1 MASKGRLAIIAG
13 GGELP
18 HIGMMEALA
27 SGEDPL
33 FLGLIESD
41 FSPRGHESR
50 TIPVHITQVGKILK
64 TIQKEKISRILMLG
78 KVRKDLLFQK
88 LKFDLKALSILAKTI
103 NRNDYPIFLA
113 IADEFEAMGVKVISQ
128 KIYLQSLLLKEGR
141 YTPQKFSTQEL
152 KDIEFGM
159 FYAEKMADL
168 DIGQM
173 VVVSDESVIAVEAVE
188 GTDETIRRGGF
199 YTKKK
204 GDAVIC
210 KSPKAKQDERFD
222 LPTIGIHT
230 FQVMLESGCK
240 TLCIRE
246 GETLVVNPKETIEFA
261 TKHKLNFCVLGK
273 NGSKVLNGSQKKV
286 TSI

>member
-1 MASKGRLAIIAG
+1 MFGGRLAIIAG

-18 HIGMMEALA
+18 HIGMKEALA
-27 SGEDPL
+27 AGEDPL
-33 FLGLIESD
+33 FLAIKESD
-41 FSPRGHESR
+41 FEPREFIDR

-64 TIQKEKISRILMLG
+64 TIKHEKIKRILMLG

-113 IADEFEAMGVKVISQ
+113 IADEFESMGVKVISQ
-128 KIYLQSLLLKEGR
+128 KTYLQSLLLPEGR
-141 YTPQKFSTQEL
+141 YTPKKFSKDEL
-152 KDIEFGM
+152 KDIGFGM
-159 FYAEKMADL
+159 MYAEKMADL

-173 VVVSDESVIAVEAVE
+173 VVVCDESVIAVEAVE
-188 GTDETIRRGGF
+188 GTDVTIRRGGE

-204 GDAVIC
+204 GNAVVC
-210 KSPKAKQDERFD
+210 KSPKSKQDERFD
-222 LPTIGIHT
+222 LPTVGIHT

-246 GETLVVNPKETIEFA
+246 GETLVVDPERVVEFA
-261 TKHKLNFCVLGK
+261 SKHKLNFSVIGK
-273 NGSKVLNGSQKKV
+273 SGTKVLNGNQKK
-286 TSI
+286 IPKL